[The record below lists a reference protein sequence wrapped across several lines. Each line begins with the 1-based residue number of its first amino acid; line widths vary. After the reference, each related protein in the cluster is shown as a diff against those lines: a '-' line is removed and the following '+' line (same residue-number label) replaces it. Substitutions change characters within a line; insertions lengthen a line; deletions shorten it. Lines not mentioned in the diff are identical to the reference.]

1 MRRSTPQS
9 PTESAMSDVLAKIAE
24 ERGIDSIPA
33 IGLAYLFAKY
43 PLVFPVVGMETE
55 KVRCRT
61 LHIAQPG

>member
-1 MRRSTPQS
+1 
-9 PTESAMSDVLAKIAE
+9 MSDVLAKIAE